1 MSDIIEAAEQ
11 AVAAYDRA
19 VQAGYTTDSLH
30 PLVEA
35 MSELRMALRLEPD
48 WDALENESTGRIV
61 VTLQKLAKQIDYPLS
76 RTPSSRRYVRSAF
89 LQEAARRLN
98 DYRQKER
105 RWEQRGQ

>member
-1 MSDIIEAAEQ
+1 MSDIIEAAEL
-11 AVAAYDRA
+11 V
-19 VQAGYTTDSLH
+19 
-30 PLVEA
+30 VEA
-35 MSELRMALRLEPD
+35 YELAGGDDTEAGRALYHAVNALREALRLEPD

-105 RWEQRGQ
+105 RWEQHDQ